1 MTRRKQ
7 AAQATRRELVKITQ
21 AHLDGASVANDENPF
36 AEFKRY
42 EPLPGVIPDA
52 KKEVTLAMDAT
63 PYDVL
68 NSMSIGTE
76 YSGFRGYPILAAMSQ
91 QVEYANMHTVMAD
104 EMTRNWIEVKSR
116 TDGDPDIDKM
126 ERALVKYDVK
136 RLIHEAVKQ
145 DSMFGVAHI
154 YVDTGANEA
163 ELQKPLFL
171 DPRKIPKGSLKGLR
185 CVDPTWIYP
194 AMYNTRWP
202 LAADYYRPQAW
213 YVMGQTLHESRFID
227 IISRPVPDIL
237 KPAYVFGGLSL
248 TQLMED
254 YVTDWRDAKKNVI
267 KILRTLRMRALK
279 TDMDARLQEPGQFD
293 KRIQMFTKYQDN
305 FGIWAID
312 TNEDLLH
319 MQTSLSELSNL
330 LSNYQD
336 QMCIPARIT
345 NLKLLGNAPAGLNAS
360 GESELETWHETISG
374 MQERDIRRALENI
387 FKIIQLSEFGEIK
400 EDIYFEFRPLDELS
414 EKEKAEINEIKVR
427 TVTTASDAQ
436 LVSSEEG
443 RDALKCIDGTG
454 FENLDGDYEP
464 EEDEESEAS
473 ELQRRKHQVVSER
486 AAQNDS

>member
-1 MTRRKQ
+1 MTRRK
-7 AAQATRRELVKITQ
+7 AAQATRREVAKITQ
-21 AHLDGASVANDENPF
+21 THIDNASVANDEKPF

-42 EPLPGVIPDA
+42 EPLPGVIPED
-52 KKEVTLAMDAT
+52 KKESALAMDST

-68 NSMSIGTE
+68 NSMSIGNE
-76 YSGFRGYPILAAMSQ
+76 YSGFRGYPVLATMSQ

-104 EMTRNWIEVKSR
+104 EMTRNWIEVKS
-116 TDGDPDIDKM
+116 TEEGDPDIELM
-126 ERALVKYDVK
+126 EDALQKYDVK
-136 RLIHEAVKQ
+136 RLIHEAVRQ

-154 YVDTGANEA
+154 YIDVGVNQDSA
-163 ELQKPLFL
+163 ELEKPLFL
-171 DPRKIPKGSLKGLR
+171 DPRKIGKGSLKGFR
-185 CVDPTWIYP
+185 VVDPTWIYP

-202 LAADYYRPQAW
+202 LADDFYKPQAW
-213 YVMGQTLHESRFID
+213 FVMGQTVNESRFID

-237 KPAYVFGGLSL
+237 KPSYNFGGLSL

-254 YVTDWRDAKKNVI
+254 YVVDWRDAKKNVI
-267 KILRTLRMRALK
+267 KILRTLRMRALQ

-293 KRIQMFTKYQDN
+293 KRIKLFTQYQDN

-312 TNEDLLH
+312 NEEGLLH
-319 MQTSLSELSNL
+319 QQTSLSELSNL

-360 GESELETWHETISG
+360 GDSELETWHETISG

-400 EDIYFEFRPLDELS
+400 KNIFFEFKPLDELS

-427 TVTTASDAQ
+427 TVCLPADSQ
-436 LVSSEEG
+436 LVNTEEG
-443 RDALKCIDGTG
+443 RDALKSIEGAG
-454 FENLDGDYEP
+454 FESLDGDYEP
-464 EEDEESEAS
+464 EEENTDGY
-473 ELQRRKHQVVSER
+473 
-486 AAQNDS
+486 

>member
-1 MTRRKQ
+1 MTRRK
-7 AAQATRRELVKITQ
+7 AAQATRREVAKITQ
-21 AHLDGASVANDENPF
+21 THIDNASVANDENPF

-42 EPLPGVIPDA
+42 VPLPGVIPED
-52 KKEVTLAMDAT
+52 KKESALAMDST

-68 NSMSIGTE
+68 NSMSIGNE
-76 YSGFRGYPILAAMSQ
+76 YSGFRGYPVLATMSQ

-104 EMTRNWIEVKSR
+104 EMTRNWIEVKS
-116 TDGDPDIDKM
+116 TEEGDPDIELM
-126 ERALVKYDVK
+126 EDALQKYDVK
-136 RLIHEAVKQ
+136 RLIHEAVRQ

-154 YVDTGANEA
+154 YIDVGVNQDSA
-163 ELQKPLFL
+163 ELEKPLFL
-171 DPRKIPKGSLKGLR
+171 DPRKIGKGSLKGFR
-185 CVDPTWIYP
+185 VVDPTWIYP

-202 LAADYYRPQAW
+202 LADDFYKPQAW
-213 YVMGQTLHESRFID
+213 FVMGQTVNESRFID

-237 KPAYVFGGLSL
+237 KPSYNFGGLSL

-254 YVTDWRDAKKNVI
+254 YVVDWRDAKKNVI
-267 KILRTLRMRALK
+267 KILRTLRMRALQ

-293 KRIQMFTKYQDN
+293 KRIKLFTQYQDN

-312 TNEDLLH
+312 KEEGLLH
-319 MQTSLSELSNL
+319 QQTSLSELSNL

-360 GESELETWHETISG
+360 GDSELETWHETISG

-400 EDIYFEFRPLDELS
+400 KNIFFEFKPLDELS

-427 TVTTASDAQ
+427 TVCLPADSQ
-436 LVSSEEG
+436 LVNTEEG
-443 RDALKCIDGTG
+443 RGALKSIEGAG
-454 FENLDGDYEP
+454 FESLDGDYEP
-464 EEDEESEAS
+464 EEENTDGY
-473 ELQRRKHQVVSER
+473 
-486 AAQNDS
+486 

>member
-1 MTRRKQ
+1 MTRRK
-7 AAQATRRELVKITQ
+7 AAQATRREVAKITQ
-21 AHLDGASVANDENPF
+21 THIDNASVANDEKPF

-42 EPLPGVIPDA
+42 EPLPGVIPED
-52 KKEVTLAMDAT
+52 KKESALAMDST

-68 NSMSIGTE
+68 NSMSIGNE
-76 YSGFRGYPILAAMSQ
+76 YSGFRGYPVLATMSQ

-104 EMTRNWIEVKSR
+104 EMTRNWIEVKS
-116 TDGDPDIDKM
+116 TEEGDSDIDLM
-126 ERALVKYDVK
+126 EAALQKYDVK
-136 RLIHEAVKQ
+136 RLIHEAVRQ

-154 YVDTGANEA
+154 YIDVGVNQDSY
-163 ELQKPLFL
+163 ELEKPLFL
-171 DPRKIPKGSLKGLR
+171 DPRKIGKGSLKGFR
-185 CVDPTWIYP
+185 VVDPTWIYP

-202 LAADYYRPQAW
+202 LADDFYKPQAW
-213 YVMGQTLHESRFID
+213 FVMGQTVNESRFID

-237 KPAYVFGGLSL
+237 KPSYNFGGLSL

-254 YVTDWRDAKKNVI
+254 YVVDWRDAKKNVI
-267 KILRTLRMRALK
+267 KILRTLRMRALQ

-293 KRIQMFTKYQDN
+293 KRIKLFTQYQDN

-312 TNEDLLH
+312 REEGLLH
-319 MQTSLSELSNL
+319 QQTSLSELSNL

-360 GESELETWHETISG
+360 GDSELETWHETISG

-400 EDIYFEFRPLDELS
+400 KNIFFEFKPLDELS

-427 TVTTASDAQ
+427 TVCLPADSQ
-436 LVSSEEG
+436 LVNTEEG
-443 RDALKCIDGTG
+443 RDALKSIEGAG
-454 FENLDGDYEP
+454 FESLDGEYEP
-464 EEDEESEAS
+464 EEENTDGY
-473 ELQRRKHQVVSER
+473 
-486 AAQNDS
+486 

>member
-1 MTRRKQ
+1 MTRRKK
-7 AAQATRRELVKITQ
+7 AAQAPRQEVVKITQ
-21 AHLDGASVANDENPF
+21 SHLDSSLCANDEKPF

-42 EPLPGVIPDA
+42 EPLLGVIPA
-52 KKEVTLAMDAT
+52 GKEEIALAMDAT

-68 NSMSIGTE
+68 NSMSIGGE

-104 EMTRNWIEVKSR
+104 EMTRNWIEVKSLK
-116 TDGDPDIDKM
+116 DGDPDIDLM
-126 ERALVKYDVK
+126 ESALEKFDVK

-154 YVDTGANEA
+154 YIDTGAATE
-163 ELQKPLFL
+163 ELSKPLFL

-185 CVDPTWIYP
+185 VVDPTWIYP
-194 AMYNTRWP
+194 AKYNTRYP
-202 LAADYYRPQAW
+202 LAAGFYKPEAW
-213 YVMGQTLHESRFID
+213 FVMGDTVHETRFID

-237 KPAYVFGGLSL
+237 KPSYNFGGLSL

-254 YVTDWRDAKKNVI
+254 YVVDWREAKKNVI
-267 KILRTLRMRALK
+267 KIIRSLRMRALK

-293 KRIQMFTKYQDN
+293 KRIKLFTQYQDN
-305 FGIWAID
+305 FGIWALD
-312 TNEDLLH
+312 TQEDLIH
-319 MQTSLSELSNL
+319 MQTSLSDLSNL

-360 GESELETWHETISG
+360 GDSELETWHETISG

-400 EDIYFEFRPLDELS
+400 ENIYFEFRPLDELS

-443 RDALKCIDGTG
+443 RDALKGIDGAG

-464 EEDEESEAS
+464 EEDEDA
-473 ELQRRKHQVVSER
+473 ER
-486 AAQNDS
+486 Y